1 MGEVLLS
8 FAEVQEDKSSS
19 YFTSHISHLTSH
31 IQFSKLPSSHQVTS
45 ESYSYTTT
53 MVEFTVFKGS
63 KEGKIYKA
71 ITKKDLKPDKV
82 LIKVTHSGLC
92 GTDEH
97 YRRADI
103 VLGHEGAG
111 IVEASLLLSMC
122 QSLSN
127 GDIGNWN
134 ISQEYPQRRFR
145 RLGVSTQFL
154 QPLQAMPHRPR
165 NSLP

>member
-1 MGEVLLS
+1 
-8 FAEVQEDKSSS
+8 
-19 YFTSHISHLTSH
+19 
-31 IQFSKLPSSHQVTS
+31 
-45 ESYSYTTT
+45 

-71 ITKKDLKPDKV
+71 ITNKDLKPDEV

-111 IVEASLLLSMC
+111 IVEARFLLPTC

-127 GDIGNWN
+127 
-134 ISQEYPQRRFR
+134 
-145 RLGVSTQFL
+145 
-154 QPLQAMPHRPR
+154 
-165 NSLP
+165 